1 MLKMVSS
8 EIITAT
14 YNVHTDPAIGTV
26 DLLQSIVVNNIGNG
40 VEQLQRPD
48 STVPVYQVTSPL
60 TGSTSGNQWS
70 LIISTAEN
78 RLAWFARVSS
88 DYVGNLVRWE
98 DNLLDI
104 NILQTDSNTRQLS
117 IQLNDSPAL
126 KFQLP
131 STDNEFQSLGFTLRD
146 GLSLSVYADCNLIR
160 SSNIPQMFSLS
171 TSNSIQIFGNA
182 SDTSSPLVGNL
193 LVIAMNT
200 FDSLQ

>member
-1 MLKMVSS
+1 M
-8 EIITAT
+8 
-14 YNVHTDPAIGTV
+14 

-40 VEQLQRPD
+40 VEQLQHPD
-48 STVPVYQVTSPL
+48 STVPVYQITSPL

-70 LIISTAEN
+70 SIISLAGN

-104 NILQTDSNTRQLS
+104 NILQTDSNTRLLS
-117 IQLNDSPAL
+117 IQLNDSPVL

-146 GLSLSVYADCNLIR
+146 GLSLSVYADCNLIC
-160 SSNIPQMFSLS
+160 SSNIPQRFSPS

-200 FDSLQ
+200 FDMICYQYHRSQTCRFLLIL